1 VQNGLNPPWL
11 LCYRCNMSCVMYS
24 HPPVVERALA
34 FGCTLT
40 EEAFQTKLAS
50 WGERVKQAFPSSKIQ
65 RQWQIQ
71 IAEKNG
77 MPFLSSEGQKLT
89 TKYQFFQHS
98 GEDKKQGIQIWQD
111 KISFNL
117 FSSAENPR
125 SFVELR
131 EIANTWAPQWA
142 SHFGVSSVHGIRLE
156 YVNLLS
162 PKTVPGFCS
171 DGRIRLGEI
180 LTAFKV
186 PGPYKDLTSPFDF
199 QFNMVANQPDFP
211 MAIHASLKGAQH
223 DGGTLRLL
231 FRAST
236 ENSERSISLD
246 AAKKEMDTAHSSIVS
261 VFDAFFSEEAK
272 NSFGQIK

>member
-1 VQNGLNPPWL
+1 
-11 LCYRCNMSCVMYS
+11 MYS

-34 FGCTLT
+34 FSCTLT

-77 MPFLSSEGQKLT
+77 MPFLSSDGQKLT
-89 TKYQFFQHS
+89 TKYQFFQQS
-98 GEDKKQGIQIWQD
+98 GEDKKQCIQVWQD

-117 FSSAENPR
+117 FGSVESPR
-125 SFVELR
+125 SFTELR

-142 SHFGVSSVHGIRLE
+142 SHFGISSVHGIRLE

-162 PKTVPGFCS
+162 PKTVPRFCS
-171 DGRIRLGEI
+171 DGKIRLGEI

-186 PGPYKDLTSPFDF
+186 PGPYKDLTAPFDF

-236 ENSERSISLD
+236 ENLQRSISLD
-246 AAKKEMDTAHSSIVS
+246 TAQKEIDIAHSSIVAE
-261 VFDAFFSEEAK
+261 FDAYFSEEAK
-272 NSFGQIK
+272 KSFGPNE